1 MLIVADPEAAPGFL
15 HASLFLFF
23 MGLGGSVLNVNT
35 IVPLATSGFF
45 YVFTFF
51 APVPISAITYQN
63 SFSGPIW
70 YLTQKLSGCRYKAW
84 FDVPTNRNL

>member
-51 APVPISAITYQN
+51 APVPISAITIPELILR
-63 SFSGPIW
+63 S
-70 YLTQKLSGCRYKAW
+70 YLVSDAEVEWLSIQGMVRRSNKS
-84 FDVPTNRNL
+84 